1 MTTPNSI
8 STIHDESVHA
18 AQREALRRELLQR
31 IVKNEAQRRDGRKA
45 SEK

>member
-1 MTTPNSI
+1 MTMPSSI
-8 STIHDESVHA
+8 PTTHDESVHA